1 VVQPL
6 RRRATSGQHGG
17 LLRGCFLSSSLRPS
31 VSFGYGALRT
41 DRTGQTTCMPDS
53 GALQHGIP
61 GVAAERPHEIPPAG
75 WGSVLRRVL
84 RHVHEDRLPLLSAGI
99 AFFAV
104 LSIAPVLVTALSVY
118 GAVNT
123 PQQALAQL
131 SGIADVLPPA
141 LEVVVADQLTS
152 ITTASTQVHT
162 RRGLTALLLALWTA
176 TAATTS
182 LIDALTLTYHEDD
195 TRSVRRRTGLAL
207 LLVLSGALVVGA
219 VIAGLGVLSRALEDA
234 PAQVQAAASVLV
246 WVGLALL
253 MAVTLAVLYRVA
265 PDRARARWHWI
276 SWGAVTATVLWVLVS
291 LALFAYV
298 SQLGTYESTYGS
310 LAGVAISML
319 WLWLTVLLV
328 LLGAALNAELERQTA
343 TDSTVGPPS
352 PVGRRGAVVAD
363 SVPPYD
369 DEG

>member
-1 VVQPL
+1 MPD
-6 RRRATSGQHGG
+6 RRAAPDTVAGD
-17 LLRGCFLSSSLRPS
+17 P
-31 VSFGYGALRT
+31 VPGA
-41 DRTGQTTCMPDS
+41 
-53 GALQHGIP
+53 GAS
-61 GVAAERPHEIPPAG
+61 RPHQIPMAG
-75 WGSVLRRVL
+75 WTSVLRRVL
-84 RHVHEDRLPLLSAGI
+84 RRVHEDRLPLLSAGI

-131 SGIADVLPPA
+131 SGIADGLPPA
-141 LEVVVADQLTS
+141 LERVVADQLTS
-152 ITTASTQVHT
+152 ITTASTQVLT
-162 RRGLTALLLALWTA
+162 RRGITALLLALWTA

-182 LIDALTLTYHEDD
+182 LIDALTLTYHEGDSR
-195 TRSVRRRTGLAL
+195 TVRQRAGLAL
-207 LLVLSGALVVGA
+207 LLVLSGALLVGA
-219 VIAGLGVLSRALEDA
+219 VIAGLGVLSRALVDA
-234 PAQVQAAASVLV
+234 PDAVEAAAGVLV

-253 MAVTLAVLYRVA
+253 MTAVLAVLYRVA
-265 PDRARARWHWI
+265 PDRTRARWHWI
-276 SWGAVTATVLWVLVS
+276 SWGAGTATVLWVLVS

-328 LLGAALNAELERQTA
+328 LLGAALNAELERQTTA
-343 TDSTVGPPS
+343 DSTVGPER

-363 SVPPYD
+363 SVPPY
-369 DEG
+369 EGETG

>member
-1 VVQPL
+1 
-6 RRRATSGQHGG
+6 
-17 LLRGCFLSSSLRPS
+17 
-31 VSFGYGALRT
+31 
-41 DRTGQTTCMPDS
+41 MPDR
-53 GALQHGIP
+53 GATQDAAP
-61 GVAAERPHEIPPAG
+61 GVGAQRPHEIPAADWP
-75 WGSVLRRVL
+75 SLLRRVL

-123 PQQALAQL
+123 PEQALAQL
-131 SGIADVLPPA
+131 SDVADSLPPA

-152 ITTASTQVHT
+152 ITTASTQVLT
-162 RRGLTALLLALWTA
+162 RRGITALLLALWTA

-182 LIDALTLTYHEDD
+182 LIDALTLTYHEAD
-195 TRSVRRRTGLAL
+195 TRPMRSRTALAL
-207 LLVLSGALVVGA
+207 LLVLSGALLVGA
-219 VIAGLGVLSRALEDA
+219 VIAGIGVLSRALVGA
-234 PAQVQAAASVLV
+234 PDGIRAAAGVLV

-253 MAVTLAVLYRVA
+253 MAASLAVLYRVA
-265 PDRARARWHWI
+265 PDRRRAQWHWI

-298 SQLGTYESTYGS
+298 SRLGTYESTYGS

-319 WLWLTVLLV
+319 WLWLTVLLI
-328 LLGAALNAELERQTA
+328 LLGAAFNAELERQTGE
-343 TDSTVGPPS
+343 DSTVGPVR

-363 SVPPYD
+363 SVPPYG
-369 DEG
+369 DEPA

>member
-1 VVQPL
+1 
-6 RRRATSGQHGG
+6 
-17 LLRGCFLSSSLRPS
+17 
-31 VSFGYGALRT
+31 
-41 DRTGQTTCMPDS
+41 MPDS
-53 GALQHGIP
+53 GATEVAVP
-61 GVAAERPHEIPPAG
+61 GAGARRPHEISAAG

-123 PQQALAQL
+123 PQQAVEQI
-131 SGIADVLPPA
+131 SGMADVLPPA

-152 ITTASTQVHT
+152 ITAASTQVHT
-162 RRGLTALLLALWTA
+162 RRGITALLLALWTA

-182 LIDALTLTYHEDD
+182 LIDALTLTYHEGD
-195 TRSVRRRTGLAL
+195 TRSVRQRTGLGL
-207 LLVLSGALVVGA
+207 LLVLAGALLVGA
-219 VIAGLGVLSRALEDA
+219 VIAGLGVLSRAFAGA
-234 PAQVQAAASVLV
+234 PAGVVAAGSALV

-253 MAVTLAVLYRVA
+253 MAATLAVLYRVA
-265 PDRARARWHWI
+265 PDRRRAGWHWI
-276 SWGAVTATVLWVLVS
+276 SWGAGTATVLWVLVS
-291 LALFAYV
+291 VALFAYV
-298 SQLGTYESTYGS
+298 SRLGTYESTYGS

-328 LLGAALNAELERQTA
+328 LLGAALNAELERQT
-343 TDSTVGPPS
+343 TVDSTVGPPR

-363 SVPPYD
+363 SVPPYPG
-369 DEG
+369 EA

>member
-1 VVQPL
+1 
-6 RRRATSGQHGG
+6 
-17 LLRGCFLSSSLRPS
+17 
-31 VSFGYGALRT
+31 
-41 DRTGQTTCMPDS
+41 MPDS
-53 GALQHGIP
+53 GATQSAVP
-61 GVAAERPHEIPPAG
+61 GVGARRPHEIPAAG
-75 WGSVLRRVL
+75 WRSVLRRVL
-84 RHVHEDRLPLLSAGI
+84 RRVHEDRLPLLSAGI

-123 PQQALAQL
+123 PQQALEQL

-182 LIDALTLTYHEDD
+182 LIDALTLTYHEGD
-195 TRSVRRRTGLAL
+195 TRSVRQRTGLAL
-207 LLVLSGALVVGA
+207 LLVLGGALLVGA
-219 VIAGLGVLSRALEDA
+219 VIAGLGVLSRALAGA
-234 PAQVQAAASVLV
+234 PDGVRAVGGALV
-246 WVGLALL
+246 WVALAVLMAATLAL
-253 MAVTLAVLYRVA
+253 LYRVA
-265 PDRARARWHWI
+265 PDRTRARWHWI
-276 SWGAVTATVLWVLVS
+276 SWGAVLATVLWVLVS
-291 LALFAYV
+291 LGLFAYV

-343 TDSTVGPPS
+343 NDSTVGPPR
-352 PVGRRGAVVAD
+352 PVGHRGAVVAD
-363 SVPPYD
+363 SVPPYAG
-369 DEG
+369 EA